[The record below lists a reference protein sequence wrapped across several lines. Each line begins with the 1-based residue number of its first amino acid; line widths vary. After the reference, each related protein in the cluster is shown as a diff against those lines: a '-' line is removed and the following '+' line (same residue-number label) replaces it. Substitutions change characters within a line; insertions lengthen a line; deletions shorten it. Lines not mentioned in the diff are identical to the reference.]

1 MRMHSP
7 CPRLSGVP
15 GVNYLNSRS
24 RLKRE
29 IEPPSLFLTSGNSP
43 LATGWEISMGDA
55 APTWQ
60 RVIVLDN
67 KPVLVT
73 APGYA
78 PSMLQQAKEN

>member
-7 CPRLSGVP
+7 RLP
-15 GVNYLNSRS
+15 GIPGMTYFNNRS

-29 IEPPSLFLTSGNSP
+29 VASSSLLLTSGDFP

-60 RVIVLDN
+60 RVVVVDN
-67 KPVLVT
+67 KPVLLT